1 MVRKK
6 VPRKR
11 RVVEKIDP
19 VFLPIVQ
26 GIYKKN
32 KVNLLRAQVKV
43 LECVKTINKIK
54 LLQKE
59 KDSLKLQL
67 YRNLSDVLRFYY
79 QTQSVIPVINSPGN
93 MKRLERTLEVSVN
106 YTEGDSSI
114 KLSKV
119 VSKTDELDDELREIQ
134 EKLNSLNSVK

>member
-26 GIYKKN
+26 GVYKKN

-93 MKRLERTLEVSVN
+93 MKRLERTLEISVN